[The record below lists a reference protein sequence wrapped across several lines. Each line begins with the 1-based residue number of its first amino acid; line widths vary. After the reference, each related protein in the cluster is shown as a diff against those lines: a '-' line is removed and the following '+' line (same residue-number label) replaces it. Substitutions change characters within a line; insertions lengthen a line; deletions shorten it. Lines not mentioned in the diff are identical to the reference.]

1 MAGGG
6 TGRTVQAFA
15 GAARR
20 ALAAG
25 AKVTELHAAH
35 GYLLHSFLSPLSN
48 QRTDGYGGSFEN
60 RTRIVLETV
69 AAVRG
74 VWPQSLPLFL
84 RLSCTDWTEGG
95 WSIEESV
102 ALARALKPLGVDA
115 IDCSSGGSVARAKI
129 PAGPGYQAEFARR
142 VRAEAGLPTVAVGM
156 ITGPA
161 QADHIIR
168 SGQADAVMLARELLR
183 DPYWPL
189 RAARELGHEIR
200 WPEQYERAKSK

>member
-48 QRTDGYGGSFEN
+48 QRTDSYGGSFAN
-60 RTRIVLETV
+60 RTRIVCEVV
-69 AAVRG
+69 AAVRK
-74 VWPQSLPLFL
+74 VWPEEYPLFV
-84 RLSCTDWTEGG
+84 RISATDWVEGG
-95 WSIEESV
+95 WTVEESV
-102 ALARALKPLGVDA
+102 ALTKVLHPMGVDL
-115 IDCSSGGSVARAKI
+115 IDCSSGGNFHHAKI
-129 PAGPGYQAEFARR
+129 PVGPGYQVAFSEQIRR
-142 VRAEAGLPTVAVGM
+142 EPGVLTGAVGM
-156 ITGPA
+156 IPQPV
-161 QADHIIR
+161 QADQIIR
-168 SGQADAVMLARELLR
+168 GGQADVVILARQFLR

-189 RAARELGHEIR
+189 IASCVQGSDIK
-200 WPEQYERAKSK
+200 WPEQYERAKIK

>member
-74 VWPQSLPLFL
+74 GWPQSLPLFPTL
-84 RLSCTDWTEGG
+84 LCTHWTEGG
-95 WSIEESV
+95 C
-102 ALARALKPLGVDA
+102 A
-115 IDCSSGGSVARAKI
+115 IQD
-129 PAGPGYQAEFARR
+129 PAP
-142 VRAEAGLPTVAVGM
+142 PS
-156 ITGPA
+156 P
-161 QADHIIR
+161 
-168 SGQADAVMLARELLR
+168 
-183 DPYWPL
+183 PP
-189 RAARELGHEIR
+189 
-200 WPEQYERAKSK
+200 

>member
-69 AAVRG
+69 AAGPG
-74 VWPQSLPLFL
+74 VWPPTLPPFPPPSSPPSPPRGLTTT
-84 RLSCTDWTEGG
+84 RPDP
-95 WSIEESV
+95 
-102 ALARALKPLGVDA
+102 LAP
-115 IDCSSGGSVARAKI
+115 
-129 PAGPGYQAEFARR
+129 PANPPRC
-142 VRAEAGLPTVAVGM
+142 
-156 ITGPA
+156 
-161 QADHIIR
+161 
-168 SGQADAVMLARELLR
+168 
-183 DPYWPL
+183 
-189 RAARELGHEIR
+189 
-200 WPEQYERAKSK
+200 